1 MGLYS
6 SGGGTQTST
15 TQVQY
20 SPEEQAARN
29 RIFAEAGGTYDQAK
43 AVGSSMGYTGPKPVT
58 ATNDTQQSWALGR
71 DAAAYTQGLVGEMS
85 QANSFGLKDALYAET
100 NPYLQSAI
108 RAAQRPVIDSF
119 VNAGGPMSTIRNNSV
134 SNGTF
139 GGSRQGIAE
148 GLAMQGLQGKLADIS
163 ATMSNDNYKT
173 AMLQRN
179 DAIKNA
185 PMLAMLNQIPAQLFQ
200 QIGAQREGYETDVE
214 NYNANAREYQRSG
227 MWEPLGNLANIIYG
241 GSNGTQSTT
250 SSIPK
255 QNNAGQVL
263 GSLGS
268 AALMAMMFS

>member
-15 TQVQY
+15 TKVEY
-20 SPEEQAARN
+20 TPEEQAARN
-29 RIFAEAGGTYDQAK
+29 RIFSEAGSTFDNAK
-43 AVGSSMGYTGPKPVT
+43 AMNGQMGYTGPRPVGPSGET
-58 ATNDTQQSWALGR
+58 QASWQLGANAAQRTQSIADKMEGAND
-71 DAAAYTQGLVGEMS
+71 
-85 QANSFGLKDALYAET
+85 FGLSSALYAES

-108 RAAQRPVIDSF
+108 RAAQRPVVEQFTD
-119 VNAGGPMSTIRNNSV
+119 AGGVLSAIRNSSV
-134 SNGTF
+134 ANGTF

-148 GLAMQGLQGKLADIS
+148 GLAMRSLQDKLGDIS
-163 ATMSNDNYKT
+163 ATMSNDNYKV
-173 AMLQRN
+173 AMAQRS

-185 PMLAMLNQIPAQLFQ
+185 PMLAMLNQIPAQMFSQ
-200 QIGAQREGYETDVE
+200 MGQQREGYQADAE
-214 NYNANAREYQRSG
+214 NYDANAREFLRSG

-241 GSNGTQSTT
+241 GSNGTQTTT

-255 QNNAGQVL
+255 QNNTGQVL